1 MNPLKKVR
9 YSLTTLAILIGGGT
23 LGYSIIEDWGAFE
36 ALYMTI
42 ITLATVG
49 YSEVHTLSHQGQIF
63 TIFLIVFGVG
73 TIAYTIGSM
82 IQFMVEGQLYQL
94 LGRKKVQKQISRL
107 QGHYIICGYG
117 RIGRLISHEFAAK
130 PLPFIVVEN
139 NPDQCRQLE
148 EDGYLYIAGDATQDE
163 VLELAGIHQ
172 AKGLITAVASDSAN
186 VFITL
191 TTRGI
196 KPDLFIMARSSE
208 EGAEVKLIRA
218 GANKVISP
226 YTIGASRMAQ
236 VILRPAVVDFINIA
250 TGPENIELQMEEI
263 PVAPESTLVGKN
275 LSQSEIRKELK
286 LIIIGIKHN
295 ERMIFNPEAK
305 TIIEAGHILIALGE
319 SPDIQKLELIAAN
332 KLL

>member
-1 MNPLKKVR
+1 MDPLKKVR
-9 YSLTTLAILIGGGT
+9 FSLTTLAVLIGGGT
-23 LGYSIIEDWGAFE
+23 LGYSIIEGWGAFE

-49 YSEVHTLSHQGQIF
+49 YNEVHTLSHQGQIF

-117 RIGRLISHEFAAK
+117 RIGRLISRELAAK

-139 NPDQCRQLE
+139 NPDQCQQLE
-148 EDGYLYIAGDATQDE
+148 EDGHLYIAGDATQDE
-163 VLELAGIHQ
+163 VLELAGIQQ

-191 TTRGI
+191 TARGI
-196 KPDLFIMARSSE
+196 KADLFIMARSSE
-208 EGAEVKLIRA
+208 DGAEVKLIRA

-236 VILRPAVVDFINIA
+236 AILRPAVVDFINIA

-275 LSQSEIRKELK
+275 LSQSGIRKNLK
-286 LIIIGIKHN
+286 LIIIGIKHD
-295 ERMIFNPEAK
+295 ERMIFNPEAQ

-319 SPDIQKLELIAAN
+319 YPDIQKLEIIAAN
-332 KLL
+332 KHL